1 MMTAKYELDFG
12 FPSLNDDKEP
22 DTKTLNGYQM
32 KASATAI
39 YPSAYAITY
48 PALGLA
54 GEAGEVANK
63 VKKMVRDGTLDRSGI
78 ASELGDCLWYIA
90 ALARDINIDLC
101 DIALENLAKLNK
113 RKEDGTLKG
122 SGDNR

>member
-63 VKKMVRDGTLDRSGI
+63 VKKMVLDGTLDRSGI

-90 ALARDINIDLC
+90 ALARDLNIDLC
-101 DIALENLAKLNK
+101 DIALENLEKLNK